1 MRPILI
7 TLIIISSTLLGPA
20 GGTRV
25 HAERSTRQPPPQ
37 PPTAGDILVRV
48 AQNGWASA
56 KRNIVESADQMPE
69 ADYSFKPVDTV
80 RTVGQIL
87 AHVADSNYFYCAR
100 SKGEAPPVP
109 DGTLEKNAT
118 TKAAIVKALG
128 ESVAYCDAAY
138 AALTPASAA
147 DTVKAG
153 NNQIPRVQ
161 PLFNNVSHNVEHYGN
176 LVTYFRM
183 KKMVPP
189 STKREGGA

>member
-1 MRPILI
+1 MRLIVI
-7 TLIIISSTLLGPA
+7 TLVISCWGLPA
-20 GGTRV
+20 APALAQSGD
-25 HAERSTRQPPPQ
+25 TRQPPGQ
-37 PPTAGDILVRV
+37 APTAGAILVRA
-48 AQNGWASA
+48 AQNGWAGA

-69 ADYSFKPVDTV
+69 AEYSFKPVDTV
-80 RTVGQIL
+80 RTFGQIL

-128 ESVAYCDAAY
+128 ESVAYCDAVY
-138 AALTPASAA
+138 AALTATSAVE
-147 DTVKAG
+147 TVKAG

-161 PLFNNVSHNVEHYGN
+161 PLFSNVSHNVEHYGN
-176 LVTYFRM
+176 LVTYFRI

-189 STKREGGA
+189 STKREGGS